1 MRAEGRPLELTE
13 SADHEQLRA
22 GVLSHPATAPG
33 ARRPAGPSLAMTDEP
48 QRTGN
53 RPPPPWEREADSE
66 SIPFG
71 VWLRQQREMREITL
85 REISDATKI
94 SLRYLEALEDER
106 FDLLPAIVFAKG
118 FLRQYAKYVGLD
130 PDEAVNRFLVARR
143 GEEPEGDGGEEE
155 RAVASLRRSGAAGA
169 WKHVLLVVLVA
180 AVLLALV
187 FLVPRLMNGGPGGGP
202 GTPPRGVAPPEVSLP
217 PVPAPPPPAPA
228 PNAEVPLTVT
238 LDFRQDCWVEA
249 SVDGEP
255 RVAEMRVQGESLQL
269 QAQKKVELRLG
280 NAGAVA
286 IEVNGEPYAFDAAP
300 GQVRH
305 LEIEA
310 PPKAAGP
317 SPGPAAPRPSA
328 PAPTAPRP

>member
-1 MRAEGRPLELTE
+1 
-13 SADHEQLRA
+13 
-22 GVLSHPATAPG
+22 
-33 ARRPAGPSLAMTDEP
+33 MTDEQ
-48 QRTGN
+48 QRTGT

-66 SIPFG
+66 TIPFG
-71 VWLRQQREMREITL
+71 AWLRQQREMREITL

-94 SLRYLEALEDER
+94 SLRYLQAFEDER

-130 PDEAVNRFLVARR
+130 SDEAVNRFLVARR
-143 GEEPEGDGGEEE
+143 GDEPEPDDEGRERGE
-155 RAVASLRRSGAAGA
+155 APPLGSSGLGP
-169 WKHVLLVVLVA
+169 WKNVLLVLLVA

-187 FLVPRLMNGGPGGGP
+187 FLVPRLMHKGTSGGAGA
-202 GTPPRGVAPPEVSLP
+202 PPPGVAPPEVRKAP
-217 PVPAPPPPAPA
+217 MPAPPSPRSKPA
-228 PNAEVPLTVT
+228 AEVPLTVT

-280 NAGAVA
+280 DAGAVD
-286 IEVNGEPYAFDAAP
+286 IEVNGKPYPFDAAS

-305 LEIEA
+305 LEIDA
-310 PPKAAGP
+310 PESAGGGDDERA
-317 SPGPAAPRPSA
+317 SPGQGTAPEAGAAPA
-328 PAPTAPRP
+328 TQPTGLP

>member
-1 MRAEGRPLELTE
+1 
-13 SADHEQLRA
+13 
-22 GVLSHPATAPG
+22 
-33 ARRPAGPSLAMTDEP
+33 MTDEL

-66 SIPFG
+66 AIPFG
-71 VWLRQQREMREITL
+71 TWLRQQREMREITL

-94 SLRYLEALEDER
+94 SLRYLQALEEER

-143 GEEPEGDGGEEE
+143 GDEPEPDEQEESS
-155 RAVASLRRSGAAGA
+155 ASPSRLPAAAGV
-169 WKHVLLVVLVA
+169 WKNVVLVVLVA

-187 FLVPRLMNGGPGGGP
+187 FLIPRLMKGGPSSGAGA
-202 GTPPRGVAPPEVSLP
+202 PPPGVAPPEVQKP
-217 PVPAPPPPAPA
+217 PVPAPPPPATIRDQH
-228 PNAEVPLTVT
+228 VPLTVT

-280 NAGAVA
+280 NGGAVE
-286 IEVNGEPYAFDAAP
+286 IEVNGKPYAFDAAP

-305 LEIEA
+305 LEIDA
-310 PPKAAGP
+310 PVSG
-317 SPGPAAPRPSA
+317 AAPDAASPPSGPSA
-328 PAPTAPRP
+328 PAATGAQPTAGPEPTPTP

>member
-1 MRAEGRPLELTE
+1 
-13 SADHEQLRA
+13 
-22 GVLSHPATAPG
+22 
-33 ARRPAGPSLAMTDEP
+33 MTDEP

-53 RPPPPWEREADSE
+53 RLPPPWEREADSE

-94 SLRYLEALEDER
+94 SLRYLEAFEDER

-143 GEEPEGDGGEEE
+143 GDEPESEDGDEE
-155 RAVASLRRSGAAGA
+155 RTSSSPRRSGAWSG
-169 WKHVLLVVLVA
+169 WKHVLLVALVA

-187 FLVPRLMNGGPGGGP
+187 FLVPRLMNGGPGSSGSQA
-202 GTPPRGVAPPEVSLP
+202 PPPGVAPPEVRRP
-217 PVPAPPPPAPA
+217 PVPAPPAPRPAAGPEA
-228 PNAEVPLTVT
+228 PLTVT

-280 NAGAVA
+280 DAGAVE
-286 IEVNGEPYAFDAAP
+286 IEVNGEPYDFDAQA
-300 GQVRH
+300 GQVRR
-305 LEIEA
+305 LEIDA
-310 PPKAAGP
+310 
-317 SPGPAAPRPSA
+317 PAAAAA
-328 PAPTAPRP
+328 PEPGAARSGPTAPRPTAPQPTPSA